1 MTLQKDQVIE
11 QLLEH
16 NAELQQ
22 AVIDMNEWVVAG
34 EGVDCLY
41 YHDLYCKGEDQRSVE
56 VVTKIMKN
64 RW

>member
-1 MTLQKDQVIE
+1 
-11 QLLEH
+11 
-16 NAELQQ
+16 
-22 AVIDMNEWVVAG
+22 
-34 EGVDCLY
+34 LY